1 MCCESHVVTIRK
13 LLLHQVCN
21 LYNIV
26 LFSQTNS
33 LYEVQAKEV
42 AWPRDLCPSKG
53 IGLLFPNRTGSF
65 IRR

>member
-1 MCCESHVVTIRK
+1 M

-26 LFSQTNS
+26 LFFPTNS

-42 AWPRDLCPSKG
+42 VWPGDLRPSKG
-53 IGLLFPNRTGSF
+53 IGLLFPNRVGSF